1 MKEYIIKS
9 DHSISLRS
17 QEKLTH
23 KQVDLNVR
31 IKELESFIK
40 DSPKSSHHTNQ
51 VTTTGDNARL
61 SRTQIAEIRS
71 RNFKNFITFVFA
83 LMLFGSVT
91 YLLYISL

>member
-1 MKEYIIKS
+1 MKENILKTG
-9 DHSISLRS
+9 HSTSLRL

-23 KQVDLNVR
+23 KQADLNVR

-61 SRTQIAEIRS
+61 SSTQIAEIRS

-83 LMLFGSVT
+83 LMLFGSIT

>member
-23 KQVDLNVR
+23 KQADLNVR

-83 LMLFGSVT
+83 LMIFGSIT